1 MVLLVTYLEIEEGKL
16 ITINFNYYTYLL
28 LYSGYG
34 TSSWGSG
41 GGGWSS
47 GSSGWSSSGSSSSR
61 SSGSSSRSTSGY
73 GGTSRR

>member
-47 GSSGWSSSGSSSSR
+47 GSSGWSSGSGSNR